1 MNSSLDLASLDNM
14 IEHSKS
20 PAFMNFS
27 YFYLIYC
34 EHEMMYHIMQPELQ
48 LPNKCTFDANPLFLY
63 L

>member
-34 EHEMMYHIMQPELQ
+34 EHEMRYHIMQPE
-48 LPNKCTFDANPLFLY
+48 
-63 L
+63 